1 MVLGLSSS
9 LKQSSAEHCARPR
22 LFTGPVSL
30 RVHWPHHVQ
39 LRPPASSGRYSVRRY
54 SGLNRIMEP
63 LSSHGV
69 PSVGYRGEWV
79 MSDPAHWPGIASTTR
94 PPLRVTRRSLIVSL
108 YAILVPPHGLCLA
121 PRKPPAWGAGG
132 WFVAVVGQIPAN
144 LRMGT
149 PVASAHVS

>member
-1 MVLGLSSS
+1 M
-9 LKQSSAEHCARPR
+9 
-22 LFTGPVSL
+22 
-30 RVHWPHHVQ
+30 
-39 LRPPASSGRYSVRRY
+39 
-54 SGLNRIMEP
+54 NRIMEP

-121 PRKPPAWGAGG
+121 PRKPPAWGTGG
-132 WFVAVVGQIPAN
+132 WIRWWAGYWIAWHSRPEN
-144 LRMGT
+144 LHRLSNQRG
-149 PVASAHVS
+149 